1 MNKSI
6 KTVNLTDYSSGLG
19 CASKMQADYLQE
31 VLSGM
36 PISTNPNVLVGNNTS
51 DDAAVYKL
59 SDELAIVQTVDFFAP
74 IVNDPYSFGQIAA
87 ANAISDI
94 YAMGAKPIFALNVV
108 AFPEKTLSQ
117 DVLKQILKGASDKA
131 AEAGIDILGG
141 HTVKDEEP
149 KFGMTVSGIIHP
161 DKIMN
166 NANAQAGDVLILT
179 KPLGT
184 GIITTGM
191 KKRKT
196 PQDIEKRAIESMSL
210 LNKTAADVVNQ
221 FPVNSCTDITGF
233 GLLGHL
239 SEMTMGSRV
248 NAEVYYKQLPFIQGL
263 FDLPIED
270 LIAGGTKHN
279 KRFVENRV
287 SYSKEFSELDKLIIN
302 DAQTS
307 GGLLVSI
314 PEKYAFDF
322 INKCREKGLSQACI
336 IGKIIEKGNGQINAK
351 FQE

>member
-1 MNKSI
+1 MI
-6 KTVNLTDYSSGLG
+6 KPVKLTEYSSGLG

-31 VLSGM
+31 ILSGM
-36 PISTNPNVLVGNNTS
+36 PVSTNPNVLIGNKTS

-59 SDELAIVQTVDFFAP
+59 SDDLAIVQTVDFFAP

-161 DKIMN
+161 DKIMD
-166 NANAQAGDVLILT
+166 NAHAQAGDVIILT

-191 KKRKT
+191 KKGKT
-196 PQDIEKRAIESMSL
+196 PNDIEQLAIKSMSL
-210 LNKTAADVVNQ
+210 LNKSAAEIVSE
-221 FPVNSCTDITGF
+221 FPVNSCTDVTGF

-239 SEMTMGSRV
+239 SEMTLGSKV
-248 NAEVYYKQLPFIQGL
+248 NAEVYYEQLPFIKGL

-287 SYSKEFSELDKLIIN
+287 TYSSDFSELQKLIIN

-314 PEKYAFDF
+314 PEKYAGNF
-322 INKCREKGLSQACI
+322 IQKCKERGLKDAQI
-336 IGKIIEKGNGQINAK
+336 IGKMTEKGKGEIRVK
-351 FQE
+351 R

>member
-1 MNKSI
+1 MSKLI

-31 VLSGM
+31 ILADM
-36 PISTNPNVLVGNNTS
+36 PASINPNVLVGNKTS

-59 SDELAIVQTVDFFAP
+59 SDDLAIVQTVDFFAP

-117 DVLKQILKGASDKA
+117 EVLKQILKGASDKA
-131 AEAGIDILGG
+131 TEAGIDILGG

-161 DKIMN
+161 DKIMD
-166 NANAQAGDVLILT
+166 NAHAQAGDLLILT

-196 PQDIEKRAIESMSL
+196 SQDIEKRAIESMSL
-210 LNKTAADVVNQ
+210 LNKTAAEIVKR
-221 FPVNSCTDITGF
+221 FPVNSCTDVTGF

-239 SEMTMGSRV
+239 SEMTMGSKV

-287 SYSKEFSELDKLIIN
+287 SYSKEFSELEKLIIN

-314 PEKYAFDF
+314 PEKFGDDF
-322 INKCREKGLSQACI
+322 ISTCKNEGLQYASI
-336 IGKIIEKGNGQINAK
+336 IGKMTEKGNGHINAK

>member
-6 KTVNLTDYSSGLG
+6 NTVKLTDYSSGLG

-36 PISTNPNVLVGNNTS
+36 PQSKNPNVLVGNKTS

-108 AFPEKTLSQ
+108 AFPEKSLSQ
-117 DVLKQILKGASDKA
+117 EVLKQILKGASDKA
-131 AEAGIDILGG
+131 TEAGIDILGG

-161 DKIMN
+161 DKIMD
-166 NANAQAGDVLILT
+166 NAHAKTGDVLILT

-191 KKRKT
+191 KKGKT
-196 PQDIEKRAIESMSL
+196 PQEIEKRAIESMSL
-210 LNKTAADVVNQ
+210 LNKSAADVVNM
-221 FPVNSCTDITGF
+221 FPVSSCTDVTGF

-239 SEMTMGSRV
+239 SEMTIGSKLD
-248 NAEVYYKQLPFIQGL
+248 AEVYYKKLPFIEGL

-287 SYSKEFSELDKLIIN
+287 SYSPEFSELDKLIIN

-314 PEKYAFDF
+314 PEEYALDF
-322 INKCREKGLSQACI
+322 LNKCKDLGLSQASI
-336 IGKIIEKGNGQINAK
+336 IGKMTEKGSGKINVK
-351 FQE
+351 Y